1 MEENQKG
8 NGAEMKA
15 VGEGKTIED
24 AEVDALE
31 KLEEITGAL
40 MPDQVVYKV
49 ISEGSKGFLGMGSAM
64 AQVEAS
70 VRGYGE
76 EETPSADSATATEDE
91 AESPAVPSM
100 PLSPEAE
107 DRLTDLLEKVAEGLG
122 LEATVKV
129 TDRGE
134 EVAAE
139 LVGEDLGLF
148 IGRHGSTMDAVQYL
162 ANIIVYRGLE
172 DRKRIIVDAEEYRE
186 RREEVLRSLAD
197 RAASEVMKGKGVYE
211 MKPMSAAE
219 RRIVHIHL
227 QERNGIETSSE
238 GREPFRRVIIS
249 RAGS

>member
-1 MEENQKG
+1 
-8 NGAEMKA
+8 MKA

-70 VRGYGE
+70 VKSYGE
-76 EETPSADSATATEDE
+76 AETGSPDSPAGVAGEV
-91 AESPAVPSM
+91 AESPAVPSV

-107 DRLTDLLEKVAEGLG
+107 DRLTELLEKVSDGLG

-139 LVGEDLGLF
+139 LIGEDLGLF